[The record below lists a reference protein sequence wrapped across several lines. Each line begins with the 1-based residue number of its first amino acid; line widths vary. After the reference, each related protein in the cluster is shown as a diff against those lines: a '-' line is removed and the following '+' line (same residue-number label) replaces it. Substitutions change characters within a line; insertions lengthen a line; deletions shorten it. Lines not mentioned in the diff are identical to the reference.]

1 MAAQLVL
8 IPSPIQPKY
17 SVCQITFD
25 SLAEQPATPVYH
37 IKFFFSGA
45 IISFS
50 IYFYFFIRQVLD
62 TEETS
67 KLFRTSGCRTTPDG
81 PTVAV

>member
-17 SVCQITFD
+17 SVYQITFD

-37 IKFFFSGA
+37 ITFFFSGA

-50 IYFYFFIRQVLD
+50 IFFFFIRQVLD

>member
-1 MAAQLVL
+1 MAAQLVW

-17 SVCQITFD
+17 SVCQMTFD
-25 SLAEQPATPVYH
+25 SLAEQPATPVCY
-37 IKFFFSGA
+37 KFFSLVPLSHFLF
-45 IISFS
+45 I
-50 IYFYFFIRQVLD
+50 FFIRQVLD

-67 KLFRTSGCRTTPDG
+67 KLFRTSACRTTPGG

>member
-17 SVCQITFD
+17 SVYQITFD

-37 IKFFFSGA
+37 ITFFFLVPLFHFLFIFFYSPGA
-45 IISFS
+45 
-50 IYFYFFIRQVLD
+50 
-62 TEETS
+62 
-67 KLFRTSGCRTTPDG
+67 
-81 PTVAV
+81 

>member
-1 MAAQLVL
+1 MADQLVL

-37 IKFFFSGA
+37 IKFFFLVPLFHFLF
-45 IISFS
+45 I
-50 IYFYFFIRQVLD
+50 YFFIRQVLD